1 MLNTGVSVANGFDN
15 STRFEGVVEEVVV
28 VWGVLIGDGFDHLRK
43 ILITDFQP
51 HALHEEH
58 LLAQNT
64 PHNCSHRG
72 ELSKEES

>member
-43 ILITDFQP
+43 ILIINFYR
-51 HALHEEH
+51 HALNEH